1 MITKKV
7 SNPLLPRLR
16 LHDCYIARMT
26 RGTLSKTVRFS
37 VFKRDSFAC
46 RYCGATAPNVQLHVD
61 HVVPV
66 SEGGQDDI
74 DNLVTACAA
83 CNFGK
88 GARNLGEGELA
99 ALKESGPEEMDE
111 AVGDDLA
118 ADARAPI
125 DPVVYEDIASGG
137 IAGFA
142 SRSEQT
148 RAIEERR
155 AQLEMVIEW
164 REEIVGLQDEAVD
177 ALDRRIV
184 ARTGLSMDEEYRQR
198 MRRWVRHYGLAVVFE
213 ALEDAFD
220 QMLEWRDGVVL
231 LASWERAFASIPQVV
246 ELRQV
251 ARDKPYFREFIYICG
266 LLRRRLPYLNELRC
280 LRLME
285 DGLGAGA
292 SIEAMKAFARTVKSW
307 TAFRKGLEEFIN
319 DYGRS
324 GHVLAGAS
332 FETGEGHGAGPGQD
346 TDTDDRA
353 APAGPV
359 VDRRE
364 PAPSSLA
371 EPPFDKRRPLRHFS
385 TGGTFDEAGRGDR
398 EIAGT
403 GDRYR
408 PS

>member
-1 MITKKV
+1 
-7 SNPLLPRLR
+7 
-16 LHDCYIARMT
+16 MT

-88 GARNLGEGELA
+88 GARNLGEDELA
-99 ALKESGPEEMDE
+99 ALKERGAEDADVANGADGDSQPAEIREPVDPLAQDDTVSG
-111 AVGDDLA
+111 
-118 ADARAPI
+118 
-125 DPVVYEDIASGG
+125 GG

-142 SRSEQT
+142 SRGEQA

-155 AQLEMVIEW
+155 AQLDMMIEW

-213 ALEDAFD
+213 ALEDALD

-251 ARDKPYFREFIYICG
+251 ARDKPHFREFVYICG

-307 TAFRKGLEEFIN
+307 TAFRKGLEEFIS

-324 GHVLAGAS
+324 GHVLAGAT
-332 FETGEGHGAGPGQD
+332 FETTAGHGAGPGHD
-346 TDTDDRA
+346 TDNDDRA
-353 APAGPV
+353 PAAGPV
-359 VDRRE
+359 VDRRD
-364 PAPSSLA
+364 PAPSSFA

-385 TGGTFDEAGRGDR
+385 TGGQFDEAGDGDR

>member
-1 MITKKV
+1 
-7 SNPLLPRLR
+7 
-16 LHDCYIARMT
+16 MT

-66 SEGGQDDI
+66 SEGGRDDI

-88 GARNLGEGELA
+88 GARNLGKDELT
-99 ALKESGPEEMDE
+99 ALKERGPEETDGARE
-111 AVGDDLA
+111 PA
-118 ADARAPI
+118 AIREPV
-125 DPVVYEDIASGG
+125 DPVACDNTAGG
-137 IAGFA
+137 DIAGFA
-142 SRSEQT
+142 SRGEQA

-155 AQLEMVIEW
+155 AQLDMMIEW
-164 REEIVGLQDEAVD
+164 REEIVGRQDEAVD

-213 ALEDAFD
+213 ALEDALD

-231 LASWERAFASIPQVV
+231 LASWERAFTSIPQVV

-251 ARDKPYFREFIYICG
+251 ARDKPHFREFIYICG

-307 TAFRKGLEEFIN
+307 TAFRKGLEEFIS

-324 GHVLAGAS
+324 GHVLAGAT
-332 FETGEGHGAGPGQD
+332 FETTDGHGAGPDRD
-346 TDTDDRA
+346 TDNDDRA
-353 APAGPV
+353 AAEGAV

-371 EPPFDKRRPLRHFS
+371 EPPFDKHRPLRHFS
-385 TGGTFDEAGRGDR
+385 TGGTFDEAGHGDR
-398 EIAGT
+398 EVAGT